1 MSERSNIPCPSCSGQ
16 IIQNKKQKSFLELM
30 RGVLASPVLILNN
43 IVPILQSVN
52 IIPKKSMY
60 NGACPD
66 CGGKGSFVDYSDT
79 RPQQKRALA
88 VAQQH
93 SAAITENEAKLDT
106 GGYTNSKYTSILGN
120 HVIEVGVGMNKLQSY
135 SVIPNGKPVKSKTN
149 IGAKGTSGGTTTT
162 NQINGTNPLATPG
175 GQFYIKTSNKFT
187 VLAGA
192 QGIELNTFGNVNIA
206 GGITKITG
214 AEMNIGSSVGTTT
227 VEGNHLKLSGNT
239 IEISPNAGS
248 SSGQVQVN
256 ATLGIAGNLVAS
268 GGAHIEGELHFISA
282 TCPKSDPKPTSMGSL
297 PFKTTGN
304 ANWGIM
310 ASAKALNDLR
320 ASTIAFT
327 KDPSNFLATPR
338 GILMMAERILHLA
351 YTAIPF
357 EMSPTGIAVGLDS
370 AGDSHTLLVYN
381 FPHNHTMPDNAHQ
394 HSMEMPNIKLVDSDE
409 QVRQQSTDCQNST
422 PVPIVDTGLS
432 TMVNYAKSMIG

>member
-1 MSERSNIPCPSCSGQ
+1 MSERSNIPCPSCSGK
-16 IIQNKKQKSFLELM
+16 IIHNAKQKSFLELM
-30 RGVLASPVLILNN
+30 RGVFASPVLILNN

-66 CGGKGSFVDYSDT
+66 CGGKGSFIDYSDT
-79 RPQQKRALA
+79 RPQQQRALA

-93 SAAITENEAKLDT
+93 SAAITEHEAKLDT

-149 IGAKGTSGGTTTT
+149 IGARGTGVGTTTT

-175 GQFYIKTSNKFT
+175 GQFYIKASNKFT

-227 VEGNHLKLSGNT
+227 VEGHHLKLAGNT
-239 IEISPNAGS
+239 VELSPNGG
-248 SSGQVQVN
+248 GQVQIN
-256 ATLGIAGNLVAS
+256 GTLGVAGNLVAG

-282 TCPKSDPKPTSMGSL
+282 TCPRSDPKPTSMGAL
-297 PFKTTGN
+297 PFTKTGS
-304 ANWGIM
+304 ANWGPM
-310 ASAKALNDLR
+310 ASVKALNDLR
-320 ASTIAFT
+320 KATIAFT
-327 KDPSNFLATPR
+327 LDPSAFIATPR
-338 GILMMAERILHLA
+338 GVLMLAERISHLA
-351 YTAIPF
+351 YATIPF
-357 EMSPTGIAVGLDS
+357 EITPTGIAVGVDT
-370 AGDSHTLLVYN
+370 GGHSHMLLVYN
-381 FPHNHTMPDNAHQ
+381 FPHNHTLPDSAHQ
-394 HSMEMPNIKLVDSDE
+394 HSVEMPNIKLVDSDV
-409 QVRQQSTDCQNST
+409 QLRQQSTDCQNSE

-432 TMVNYAKSMIG
+432 TMLNYAKSMLG

>member
-1 MSERSNIPCPSCSGQ
+1 MSERSNIPCPSCSGT
-16 IIQNKKQKSFLELM
+16 IIHNAKQKSFLEIM
-30 RGVLASPVLILNN
+30 RSVLPSPVLILNN

-52 IIPKKSMY
+52 IISKKNMY
-60 NGACPD
+60 TGACPD
-66 CGGKGSFVDYSDT
+66 CGGKGSFIDHSDT
-79 RPQQKRALA
+79 RPQQKKALA
-88 VAQQH
+88 VAQEH
-93 SAAITENEAKLDT
+93 SAAITAHEAKLDT

-135 SVIPNGKPVKSKTN
+135 AVIPNGKPVKSKTN

-175 GQFYIKTSNKFT
+175 GQFYIKASNKFT

-192 QGIELNTFGNVNIA
+192 QGIELNTFGSVNIA

-227 VEGNHLKLSGNT
+227 IEGHHLKLAGNT

-248 SSGQVQVN
+248 SSGQVQIN
-256 ATLGIAGNLVAS
+256 ATLGVHGNLVAS

-282 TCPKSDPKPTSMGSL
+282 TCPKSDPKPTSMGAL
-297 PFKTTGN
+297 PFTKTGN
-304 ANWGIM
+304 ANWGPM

-320 ASTIAFT
+320 KATIAFT
-327 KDPSNFLATPR
+327 KDPSTLLATPR
-338 GILMMAERILHLA
+338 GVLMLSERISHLA
-351 YTAIPF
+351 YATMPY
-357 EMSPTGIAVGLDS
+357 ESVPTGIAVGVDS
-370 AGDSHTLLVYN
+370 GGHSHMLLVYN
-381 FPHNHTMPDNAHQ
+381 FPHNHTLPDSAHQ
-394 HSMEMPNIKLVDSDE
+394 HSIEMPNIKLVDSDA

-432 TMVNYAKSMIG
+432 TAMAYAKSMIA